1 MWRKE
6 GWTQEHPLTK
16 EGFAE
21 MAMDFCSRHSFDK
34 QPNVARKATFETT
47 VHQKTPKKIRS
58 EEEELQAA
66 LRASLNNDDDDD
78 DEVEYLGMADDPSDE
93 PDAEPSFVQELLELN
108 VGEEPA
114 SGGARIQIRM
124 PDAKRL
130 VRKFSPDD
138 TVKSIYAFV
147 AVRCVGID
155 DWKMCI
161 LWIVLIVTFSWNSNR
176 TRR

>member
-34 QPNVARKATFETT
+34 PHVARKASFETC
-47 VHQKTPKKIRS
+47 QKTPKKIRT

-66 LRASLNNDDDDD
+66 LRASLNEDDNDDD
-78 DEVEYLGMADDPSDE
+78 DEVEYVEIADDASDIE
-93 PDAEPSFVQELLELN
+93 PEAERSFVHDLLTLN

-114 SGGARIQIRM
+114 SGARIQIRM

-130 VRKFSPDD
+130 VRKFSPHD

-147 AVRCVGID
+147 AVRDVGI
-155 DWKMCI
+155 
-161 LWIVLIVTFSWNSNR
+161 
-176 TRR
+176 